1 MFEKLDEEARAFI
14 FKVIVPALVAVS
26 IKLAV
31 MVKTEKS
38 VSLFQAITSIVT
50 GIGSAYLS
58 APIVISYTTP
68 NSMPLVIAAIAISG
82 EKIGYFF
89 IYKFRVEEVFK
100 DMLSKYIRK

>member
-31 MVKTEKS
+31 MVKTEKT

-58 APIVISYTTP
+58 APIVISYTSP

>member
-1 MFEKLDEEARAFI
+1 MLEKLDEEARAFI

-58 APIVISYTTP
+58 APMVISYTTP

-82 EKIGYFF
+82 EKIGHYF
-89 IYKFRVEEVFK
+89 IYKFKVEEVFRG
-100 DMLSKYIRK
+100 LLERYIKK

>member
-1 MFEKLDEEARAFI
+1 MLEKLDEEARAFI

-31 MVKTEKS
+31 MVKTEKK
-38 VSLFQAITSIVT
+38 VSFFQAVTSFVT

-58 APIVISYTTP
+58 APLVTSYTSA

-82 EKIGYFF
+82 EKIGHFF
-89 IYKFRVEEVFK
+89 IYKFHVEEVLKSVF
-100 DMLSKYIRK
+100 DKYIKK

>member
-31 MVKTEKS
+31 MVKTEKT

-58 APIVISYTTP
+58 APIVISYTSP

-100 DMLSKYIRK
+100 DMLSKYVKK